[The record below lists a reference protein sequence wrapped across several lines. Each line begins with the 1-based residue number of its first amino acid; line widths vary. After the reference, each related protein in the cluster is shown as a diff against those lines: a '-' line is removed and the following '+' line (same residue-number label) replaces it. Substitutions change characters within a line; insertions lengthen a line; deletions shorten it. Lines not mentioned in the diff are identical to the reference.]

1 MKKLIPTII
10 LSLSMFSMKSQ
21 SMPPLGAKWTYLG
34 ELYYRGE
41 TGIIQKKDTNV
52 SVVAVKDTLYE
63 GLMYRKFETSAY
75 VCLHGLEREYYLY
88 EDKGRVFYKK
98 KLSDSLIL
106 AYDFNK
112 KKGDTWIAESNWAY
126 YKKVQVDSISQIEVN
141 NYTLKRLHL
150 TYYHYER
157 LPTRQD
163 DYMMVETY
171 CSVVNERTLD
181 ESYFLNYKDY
191 AVADCEDIIV
201 VIKSLKEYKDQ
212 YFTIR
217 SSLLFK
223 NCVKQPLGIGELNQ
237 VDAYI
242 TFYPTVANDFLQ
254 LESSVDLSEAE
265 YYLISSNG
273 QRQKVNIDTYNKL
286 NTSTLKAGIYFLQMQ
301 IDDSV
306 KTLKFVKE

>member
-10 LSLSMFSMKSQ
+10 LSLSMFSIYSQ
-21 SMPPLGAKWTYLG
+21 SMPPLGAKWTYLS

-52 SVVAVKDTLYE
+52 TVVAVKDTLYE
-63 GLMYRKFETSAY
+63 GLMFRKFETSAY
-75 VCLHGLEREYYLY
+75 VCLHGLEREYYLN

-126 YKKVQVDSISQIEVN
+126 YKKVQVDSVSEFVVD

-150 TYYHYER
+150 TYYHCER
-157 LPTRQD
+157 FWGNQNTTV
-163 DYMMVETY
+163 MVESY

-181 ESYFLNYKDY
+181 EYYFLNYQDFG
-191 AVADCEDIIV
+191 VAECEDIIV

-212 YFTIR
+212 YFTIKPAML
-217 SSLLFK
+217 SK
-223 NCVKQPLGIGELNQ
+223 NCMKQPLGIGELNQ
-237 VDAYI
+237 VDASI

-254 LESSVDLSEAE
+254 IESSVDLIEAE
-265 YYLISSNG
+265 YNLISSNG
-273 QRQKVNIDTYNKL
+273 QRQVVSLDSYNRL
-286 NTSTLKAGIYFLQMQ
+286 NTSILKAGIYLLQVQ
-301 IDDSV
+301 VADSI
-306 KTLKFVKE
+306 KTLKFMKE